1 MWAATPQ
8 SKDENVEVRPQP
20 TKESAMPTVSRSQI
34 SIILTRI
41 PALQTPVTLWDYLQ
55 RAR

>member
-8 SKDENVEVRPQP
+8 SKDENAEVRPQP
-20 TKESAMPTVSRSQI
+20 TKESAMATVSRSQM

-41 PALQTPVTLWDYLQ
+41 PALQTPVILCEHLQ